1 MGNHR
6 ADHNAPRPDPTLGT
20 SSPLTGSPLTGSSPT
35 GSPLS
40 GTGDAGGRR
49 VAAYVARRVAA
60 RVGAEPP
67 STYVGKRVA
76 APVTA
81 KPVEPVEPA
90 EPLATI
96 APVVPVAKPV
106 AEPAAQVVEP
116 TLAAEA
122 VAPARTLDRM
132 PTVELPAL
140 RDIPVAEAMSDS
152 STTLRAVQA
161 AGKRRAVKHA
171 GARGPLFRGLPT
183 LPVAVGVA
191 TIAVAVGGVVT
202 STDPQLAAAGDRL
215 TSPNALTGSFGTAVV
230 GDRTPTVSRD
240 SDRDA
245 LAQAAGS
252 DLVAEAERSAQER
265 TSALSDLTAKA
276 QKEASEIALNRWVL
290 PLDSYRLTATFGE
303 YGLWSSYHTG
313 LDFAAP
319 PGTPIRAVANGTVTS
334 AGYDGAYGNKT
345 VITLEDGTELWFCHQ
360 TSFSVSSGDTV
371 RAGEIIGYVGST
383 GHVTGPHL
391 HLEVRPGGGDPVD
404 PDAALRQHGVT
415 P

>member
-6 ADHNAPRPDPTLGT
+6 ADHNAPRPESTLG
-20 SSPLTGSPLTGSSPT
+20 SSTTGSTYVGK
-35 GSPLS
+35 
-40 GTGDAGGRR
+40 R
-49 VAAYVARRVAA
+49 VARRSETETPAT
-60 RVGAEPP
+60 P

-76 APVTA
+76 R
-81 KPVEPVEPA
+81 PVEPVVPA
-90 EPLATI
+90 
-96 APVVPVAKPV
+96 VVEPVAV
-106 AEPAAQVVEP
+106 IAEPA
-116 TLAAEA
+116 LAAEA
-122 VAPARTLDRM
+122 VAPLRTLERA

-140 RDIPVAEAMSDS
+140 RDIPLADPVSDS
-152 STTLRAVQA
+152 STTLRAVQP

-202 STDPQLAAAGDRL
+202 SADPQLAAAGDRL
-215 TSPNALTGSFGTAVV
+215 SSPNALTGSFGSAVV
-230 GDRTPTVSRD
+230 GTRAETVSRD

-252 DLVAEAERSAQER
+252 DLVAEAERSAAER
-265 TSALSDLTAKA
+265 TSALGNLARDAER
-276 QKEASEIALNRWVL
+276 EAAEIALNKWVL
-290 PLDSYRLTATFGE
+290 PLASYRLTAKFGQ

-319 PGTPIRAVANGTVTS
+319 PGTPIRAVANGKVTS
-334 AGYDGAYGNKT
+334 AGFDGAYGNKT
-345 VITLEDGTELWFCHQ
+345 VITLDDGTELWFCHQ
-360 TSFSVSSGDTV
+360 SSFNVSPGDTV
-371 RAGEIIGYVGST
+371 RAGETIGYVGST

>member
-1 MGNHR
+1 MGSHR
-6 ADHNAPRPDPTLGT
+6 ADLTTPRPEQTLG
-20 SSPLTGSPLTGSSPT
+20 SPT
-35 GSPLS
+35 GS
-40 GTGDAGGRR
+40 GYVGKR
-49 VAAYVARRVAA
+49 VARR
-60 RVGAEPP
+60 AETETATPP
-67 STYVGKRVA
+67 TYVGKRVA
-76 APVTA
+76 RPAPA
-81 KPVEPVEPA
+81 
-90 EPLATI
+90 
-96 APVVPVAKPV
+96 
-106 AEPAAQVVEP
+106 AEPAPPAPSAAAPSVVPPSVAEVPAVLAVNVEVSEP
-116 TLAAEA
+116 SLAAEA
-122 VAPARTLDRM
+122 VAPVRITERRPALDRL

-140 RDIPVAEAMSDS
+140 HEIPLADPVSDS
-152 STTLRAVQA
+152 STTLRAVGA

-171 GARGPLFRGLPT
+171 GARGPLLRGLPT

-215 TSPNALTGSFGTAVV
+215 TSPNALTGSFGTAAV
-230 GDRTPTVSRD
+230 GDRPATLSRD
-240 SDRDA
+240 SDRDT
-245 LAQAAGS
+245 LAQAAGT
-252 DLVAEAERSAQER
+252 DLREQAERTAAER
-265 TSALSDLTAKA
+265 TTALSDLTAKA
-276 QKEASEIALNRWVL
+276 QKEAREIALDRWVL

-319 PGTPIRAVANGTVTS
+319 SGTPIRAVTNGVVTS
-334 AGYDGAYGNKT
+334 AGFDGAYGNKT

-360 TSFSVSSGDTV
+360 SSFNVSSGDEV
-371 RAGEIIGYVGST
+371 RTGEIIGYVGST

>member
-6 ADHNAPRPDPTLGT
+6 ADHRASRADSTPG
-20 SSPLTGSPLTGSSPT
+20 SGSGSP
-35 GSPLS
+35 S
-40 GTGDAGGRR
+40 G
-49 VAAYVARRVAA
+49 AAYAGKRVARRPETAVEA
-60 RVGAEPP
+60 P
-67 STYVGKRVA
+67 SAYVGKRVA
-76 APVTA
+76 RPAADPVAPTPVVAPVEQLLNA
-81 KPVEPVEPA
+81 PEPIIVE
-90 EPLATI
+90 
-96 APVVPVAKPV
+96 AP
-106 AEPAAQVVEP
+106 
-116 TLAAEA
+116 
-122 VAPARTLDRM
+122 RLDRA

-140 RDIPVAEAMSDS
+140 RDIPLTDPLTDS
-152 STTLRAVQA
+152 SAGLRALPA

-202 STDPQLAAAGDRL
+202 SADPQLASGGDRVAAA
-215 TSPNALTGSFGTAVV
+215 NAISGSFGNGTV
-230 GDRTPTVSRD
+230 GTRGETVSRD

-245 LAQAAGS
+245 LAQSAGT
-252 DLVAEAERSAQER
+252 DLVAEAERSAEER
-265 TSALSDLTAKA
+265 TSALGNLA
-276 QKEASEIALNRWVL
+276 QAAEKEAAEIALNRWVL
-290 PLDSYRLTATFGE
+290 PVDPSVYRLTARYGE

-319 PGTPIRAVANGTVTS
+319 TGTPIRAVTNGVVTS
-334 AGYDGAYGNKT
+334 ASFDGAYGNKT
-345 VITLEDGTELWFCHQ
+345 VITLDDGTELWFCHQ
-360 TSFSVSSGDTV
+360 SAFAVSTGDKV
-371 RAGEIIGYVGST
+371 RAGELIGYVGGT

>member
-6 ADHNAPRPDPTLGT
+6 ADHTAPRPESTLVP
-20 SSPLTGSPLTGSSPT
+20 SSPSRAGSTTYVGK
-35 GSPLS
+35 
-40 GTGDAGGRR
+40 R
-49 VAAYVARRVAA
+49 VANRVATEA
-60 RVGAEPP
+60 P

-76 APVTA
+76 RPAAPASAPAVGPKAPV
-81 KPVEPVEPA
+81 E
-90 EPLATI
+90 
-96 APVVPVAKPV
+96 
-106 AEPAAQVVEP
+106 VVEP

-122 VAPARTLDRM
+122 VTPVRTLDRM

-140 RDIPVAEAMSDS
+140 RDIALADSLSDS
-152 STTLRAVQA
+152 STTLRAVQP

-171 GARGPLFRGLPT
+171 GAPGPLLRGLPT

-191 TIAVAVGGVVT
+191 TIAIAVGGVVT
-202 STDPQLAAAGDRL
+202 STDPQLAAAGDRV
-215 TSPNALTGSFGTAVV
+215 TSPNALTGSFGSAAV
-230 GDRTPTVSRD
+230 GTRSETVSRD

-245 LAQAAGS
+245 LAQGASAA
-252 DLVAEAERSAQER
+252 LVKEAERSAAER
-265 TSALSDLTAKA
+265 TTALSDLTAKA
-276 QKEASEIALNRWVL
+276 QKEASEIALNKWVL

-319 PGTPIRAVANGTVTS
+319 PGTPIRAVANGTVSS
-334 AGYDGAYGNKT
+334 ASFDGAYGNKT
-345 VITLEDGTELWFCHQ
+345 VVTLEDGTELWFCHQ
-360 TSFSVSSGDTV
+360 TSFNVSAGDTV

>member
-6 ADHNAPRPDPTLGT
+6 ADHSAPRPDSTLG
-20 SSPLTGSPLTGSSPT
+20 SPSAGSSYV
-35 GSPLS
+35 GK
-40 GTGDAGGRR
+40 R
-49 VAAYVARRVAA
+49 VAGRVAS
-60 RVGAEPP
+60 EETP

-76 APVTA
+76 R
-81 KPVEPVEPA
+81 
-90 EPLATI
+90 
-96 APVVPVAKPV
+96 
-106 AEPAAQVVEP
+106 PAAQPLVEPTQPVVEP

-122 VAPARTLDRM
+122 VTPARALDRM

-140 RDIPVAEAMSDS
+140 RDIPLADGLSDS
-152 STTLRAVQA
+152 STTLRAVA
-161 AGKRRAVKHA
+161 PAGKRRAVKHA
-171 GARGPLFRGLPT
+171 GSPGPLFRGLPT

-191 TIAVAVGGVVT
+191 TIAIAVGGVVT
-202 STDPQLAAAGDRL
+202 SADPQLASAGDRL
-215 TSPNALTGSFGTAVV
+215 TSPNALTGSFGSAAV
-230 GDRTPTVSRD
+230 GTRTGTVSRD

-245 LAQAAGS
+245 LAQGADDS
-252 DLVAEAERSAQER
+252 DLVKAAERSAAER
-265 TSALSDLTAKA
+265 TTALSDLTAKA
-276 QKEASEIALNRWVL
+276 QKEATEIALNKWVL

-303 YGLWSSYHTG
+303 YGLWSNYHTG

-334 AGYDGAYGNKT
+334 AQFDGAYGNKT
-345 VITLEDGTELWFCHQ
+345 VVTLEDGTELWFCHQ
-360 TSFSVSSGDTV
+360 TSFNVSAGDTV

>member
-6 ADHNAPRPDPTLGT
+6 ADHSAPRPESTLG
-20 SSPLTGSPLTGSSPT
+20 SPS
-35 GSPLS
+35 
-40 GTGDAGGRR
+40 AGPSYVGKR
-49 VAAYVARRVAA
+49 AAQRAA
-60 RVGAEPP
+60 TEETP

-76 APVTA
+76 RPAG
-81 KPVEPVEPA
+81 PA

-96 APVVPVAKPV
+96 TPVVPVAKPV
-106 AEPAAQVVEP
+106 VTPAIEQAIAHVVEP
-116 TLAAEA
+116 ALATEA
-122 VAPARTLDRM
+122 VAPVRTLDRM

-140 RDIPVAEAMSDS
+140 RDIPLPDSLSDS
-152 STTLRAVQA
+152 STTLLRAVQP

-171 GARGPLFRGLPT
+171 GSHGPLFRGLPT

-191 TIAVAVGGVVT
+191 TIAIAVGGVVT
-202 STDPQLAAAGDRL
+202 SADPQLASAGDRL
-215 TSPNALTGSFGTAVV
+215 TSPNALTGSFGSAAVGTRTA
-230 GDRTPTVSRD
+230 TVSRD

-245 LAQAAGS
+245 LAQGADS
-252 DLVAEAERSAQER
+252 DLVKEAERSAAER
-265 TSALSDLTAKA
+265 TTALSDLTAKA
-276 QKEASEIALNRWVL
+276 QKEATEIALNKWVL

-303 YGLWSSYHTG
+303 YGLWSNYHTG

-334 AGYDGAYGNKT
+334 AGFDGAYGNKT

-360 TSFSVSSGDTV
+360 TAFNVSVGDTV
-371 RAGEIIGYVGST
+371 RTGELIGYVGST

>member
-6 ADHNAPRPDPTLGT
+6 ADHTTPRPESTLA
-20 SSPLTGSPLTGSSPT
+20 SPSAGSAYVGK
-35 GSPLS
+35 
-40 GTGDAGGRR
+40 R
-49 VAAYVARRVAA
+49 VANRPAVV
-60 RVGAEPP
+60 ETP
-67 STYVGKRVA
+67 STYVGKRA
-76 APVTA
+76 ARPVQ
-81 KPVEPVEPA
+81 
-90 EPLATI
+90 
-96 APVVPVAKPV
+96 PV
-106 AEPAAQVVEP
+106 AEAIIKPVVEPVVEP

-122 VAPARTLDRM
+122 VIPVRPLDRM

-140 RDIPVAEAMSDS
+140 RDIPFADSLSDS
-152 STTLRAVQA
+152 STTLRAVQP

-171 GARGPLFRGLPT
+171 GTPGPLFRGLPT

-191 TIAVAVGGVVT
+191 TIAIAVGGVVT
-202 STDPQLAAAGDRL
+202 SADPQLASAGDRL
-215 TSPNALTGSFGTAVV
+215 TSPNALTGSFGSSAV
-230 GDRTPTVSRD
+230 GSRTPTVSRD

-245 LAQAAGS
+245 LAQGADL
-252 DLVAEAERSAQER
+252 DLVKQAERTAAER
-265 TSALSDLTAKA
+265 TTALSDLTAKA
-276 QKEASEIALNRWVL
+276 QKEASEIALNKWVL

-303 YGLWSSYHTG
+303 YGLWSNYHTG

-334 AGYDGAYGNKT
+334 AGFDGAYGNKT
-345 VITLEDGTELWFCHQ
+345 VITLDDGTELWFCHQ
-360 TSFSVSSGDTV
+360 TSFNVSAGDTV
-371 RAGEIIGYVGST
+371 RAGEVIGYVGST

>member
-6 ADHNAPRPDPTLGT
+6 ADHSEPRPETTLD
-20 SSPLTGSPLTGSSPT
+20 SS
-35 GSPLS
+35 
-40 GTGDAGGRR
+40 
-49 VAAYVARRVAA
+49 
-60 RVGAEPP
+60 P

-76 APVTA
+76 RQAAPVETPSTYVGKRVA
-81 KPVEPVEPA
+81 RPAAPALEAVTEPIVEPS
-90 EPLATI
+90 
-96 APVVPVAKPV
+96 
-106 AEPAAQVVEP
+106 
-116 TLAAEA
+116 LAAEA
-122 VAPARTLDRM
+122 VTPVRSLDRM

-140 RDIPVAEAMSDS
+140 RDIPLPDSLSDS
-152 STTLRAVQA
+152 STTLRAVA
-161 AGKRRAVKHA
+161 PVGKRRAVKRP
-171 GARGPLFRGLPT
+171 GASGPLRALPT

-191 TIAVAVGGVVT
+191 TIAIAVGGVVT
-202 STDPQLAAAGDRL
+202 SADPQLAAAGDRL
-215 TSPNALTGSFGTAVV
+215 TSPNALTGSFGSGAV
-230 GDRTPTVSRD
+230 GDRTATVSRD

-245 LAQAAGS
+245 LAQGADA
-252 DLVAEAERSAQER
+252 DLVKAAERSAAER
-265 TSALSDLTAKA
+265 TTALSDLTAKA
-276 QKEASEIALNRWVL
+276 QKEASEIALNKWVL

-319 PGTPIRAVANGTVTS
+319 PGTPIRAVANGTVSS
-334 AGYDGAYGNKT
+334 AQFDGAYGNKT
-345 VITLEDGTELWFCHQ
+345 VITLDDGTELWFCHQ
-360 TSFSVSSGDTV
+360 TSFNVSPGDTV

>member
-6 ADHNAPRPDPTLGT
+6 ADLNAPRPEATL
-20 SSPLTGSPLTGSSPT
+20 GSSPT
-35 GSPLS
+35 ASTSPVP
-40 GTGDAGGRR
+40 TGYVGKR
-49 VAAYVARRVAA
+49 VANR
-60 RVGAEPP
+60 AETATP

-76 APVTA
+76 RPAPRVD
-81 KPVEPVEPA
+81 EPA
-90 EPLATI
+90 TPLATI
-96 APVVPVAKPV
+96 APVVPVAAPV
-106 AEPAAQVVEP
+106 LTVSEP
-116 TLAAEA
+116 TLASEA
-122 VAPARTLDRM
+122 VVPARPMERM

-140 RDIPVAEAMSDS
+140 RDIPLADALSDS
-152 STTLRAVQA
+152 STTLRAVQP
-161 AGKRRAVKHA
+161 AGKRRAVRHA
-171 GARGPLFRGLPT
+171 GSRGPLFRGLPT

-202 STDPQLAAAGDRL
+202 SADPKLTAGGDRL
-215 TSPNALTGSFGTAVV
+215 TSPNALTGSFGSATV
-230 GDRTPTVSRD
+230 GDRAETVSRD

-252 DLVAEAERSAQER
+252 DLVAEAERTAEER

-276 QKEASEIALNRWVL
+276 QKEANEIALNKWVL
-290 PLDSYRLTATFGE
+290 PLDSYRLTATFGQ
-303 YGLWSSYHTG
+303 YGLWASYHTG

-319 PGTPIRAVANGTVTS
+319 PGTPIRAVANGTITS

-345 VITLEDGTELWFCHQ
+345 VLTLEDGTELWFCHQ
-360 TSFSVSSGDTV
+360 TSFDVSVGDTV
-371 RAGEIIGYVGST
+371 RAGEVIGYVGST

-404 PDAALRQHGVT
+404 PDAALRQNGVA

>member
-6 ADHNAPRPDPTLGT
+6 ADHRAPRRRSTPRA
-20 SSPLTGSPLTGSSPT
+20 TGS
-35 GSPLS
+35 
-40 GTGDAGGRR
+40 
-49 VAAYVARRVAA
+49 
-60 RVGAEPP
+60 EK
-67 STYVGKRVA
+67 YVGKRVA
-76 APVTA
+76 GRASTEHTETSITDVVTPLSRIETPGPVAESVVAEPAVTA
-81 KPVEPVEPA
+81 AVA
-90 EPLATI
+90 S
-96 APVVPVAKPV
+96 PVVPV
-106 AEPAAQVVEP
+106 AEPAARTASP
-116 TLAAEA
+116 TPL
-122 VAPARTLDRM
+122 VLPVDTVLDRA

-140 RDIPVAEAMSDS
+140 RDIALLDPMTDS
-152 STTLRAVQA
+152 STSQLRAVQP

-202 STDPQLAAAGDRL
+202 SADPQLASAQSRVAAA
-215 TSPNALTGSFGTAVV
+215 NALTGSFGNAAV
-230 GDRTPTVSRD
+230 GERSANLSRD

-245 LAQAAGS
+245 LAQAAGT
-252 DLVAEAERSAQER
+252 DIAAEAERHAEER
-265 TSALSDLTAKA
+265 NSALDELARDA
-276 QKEASEIALNRWVL
+276 EKEAAEIALNRWVL

-319 PGTPIRAVANGTVTS
+319 SGTPIRAITNGVITS
-334 AGYDGAYGNKT
+334 ASYDGAYGNKT
-345 VITLEDGTELWFCHQ
+345 VITLEDGTELWICHQ
-360 TSFSVSSGDTV
+360 SAYGVSVGDTV
-371 RAGEIIGYVGST
+371 RTGEIIGYVGST
-383 GHVTGPHL
+383 GNVTGPHL

>member
-6 ADHNAPRPDPTLGT
+6 ADHNAPRPE
-20 SSPLTGSPLTGSSPT
+20 SPLGSPSAGSSYV
-35 GSPLS
+35 GK
-40 GTGDAGGRR
+40 R
-49 VAAYVARRVAA
+49 VAHRVAT
-60 RVGAEPP
+60 EETP

-76 APVTA
+76 RPAD
-81 KPVEPVEPA
+81 PA

-96 APVVPVAKPV
+96 VPVVPVAKPV
-106 AEPAAQVVEP
+106 VTPAVEAVVEP

-122 VAPARTLDRM
+122 VTPVRSLDRM

-140 RDIPVAEAMSDS
+140 RDIPLADSLSDS
-152 STTLRAVQA
+152 STTLRAVQP

-171 GARGPLFRGLPT
+171 GSPGPLFRGLPT

-191 TIAVAVGGVVT
+191 TIAIAVGGVVT
-202 STDPQLAAAGDRL
+202 SADPQLASAGDRA
-215 TSPNALTGSFGTAVV
+215 TSPNALTGSFGSSAVGTRTA
-230 GDRTPTVSRD
+230 TVSRD

-245 LAQAAGS
+245 LAQGAGS
-252 DLVAEAERSAQER
+252 DLVKEAERSAAER
-265 TSALSDLTAKA
+265 TTALSDLTAKA
-276 QKEASEIALNRWVL
+276 QKEATEIALNKWVL

-303 YGLWSSYHTG
+303 YGLWSNYHTG

-334 AGYDGAYGNKT
+334 AGFDGAYGNKT

-360 TSFSVSSGDTV
+360 TSFNVSAGDTV
-371 RAGEIIGYVGST
+371 RAGEVIGYVGST

>member
-1 MGNHR
+1 MGSHR
-6 ADHNAPRPDPTLGT
+6 ADHNAPRPESTLG
-20 SSPLTGSPLTGSSPT
+20 SSSASGSASTPGSSYV
-35 GSPLS
+35 GK
-40 GTGDAGGRR
+40 R
-49 VAAYVARRVAA
+49 VANRVAPQEA
-60 RVGAEPP
+60 P

-76 APVTA
+76 R
-81 KPVEPVEPA
+81 PA
-90 EPLATI
+90 
-96 APVVPVAKPV
+96 APVVPVEPV
-106 AEPAAQVVEP
+106 VAIAEP

-122 VAPARTLDRM
+122 VAPVRTLDRM

-140 RDIPVAEAMSDS
+140 RDIPLADSLSDS
-152 STTLRAVQA
+152 STTLRAVQP

-171 GARGPLFRGLPT
+171 GTPGPLFRGLPT

-191 TIAVAVGGVVT
+191 TIAIAVGGVVT
-202 STDPQLAAAGDRL
+202 SADPQLASAGDRL
-215 TSPNALTGSFGTAVV
+215 TSPNALTGSFGSAAV
-230 GDRTPTVSRD
+230 GTRSETVSRD

-245 LAQAAGS
+245 LAQGAGS
-252 DLVAEAERSAQER
+252 DLVKEAERSAAER
-265 TSALSDLTAKA
+265 TTALSDLTAKA
-276 QKEASEIALNRWVL
+276 QKEATEIALNKWVL

-319 PGTPIRAVANGTVTS
+319 PGTPIRAVANGEITS
-334 AGYDGAYGNKT
+334 ASFDGAYGNKT
-345 VITLEDGTELWFCHQ
+345 VLTLEDGTEIWFCHQ
-360 TSFSVSSGDTV
+360 TSFNVSSGDTV